1 MLCAN
6 VGWLVESSKVMV
18 RLASP
23 TMQVLVCKIQIKYK
37 TVEADLKLM
46 MIHYEQRYTH
56 THKNGHT
63 NGIHSMSSFK
73 CTQLSRHLLQLQ

>member
-6 VGWLVESSKVMV
+6 VSWLVESSNVMV

-23 TMQVLVCKIQIKYK
+23 TMQVLVCKTQSKYK

-46 MIHYEQRYTH
+46 MIHY
-56 THKNGHT
+56 
-63 NGIHSMSSFK
+63 
-73 CTQLSRHLLQLQ
+73 